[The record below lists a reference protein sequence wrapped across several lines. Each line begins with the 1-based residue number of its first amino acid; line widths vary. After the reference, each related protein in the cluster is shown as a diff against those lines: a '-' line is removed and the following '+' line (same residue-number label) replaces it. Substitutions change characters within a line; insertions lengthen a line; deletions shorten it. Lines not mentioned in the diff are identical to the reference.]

1 MDASHERTLLLADYS
16 ELGQPM
22 LADGSDVGVSRDRL
36 HLPVPFVYDSKQSQD
51 EVQLLYGCCLQKC
64 VSSGESQPEAAS
76 LVRLLPTL
84 GCCQISNITK
94 SGIPPKQV
102 PLCSCRGSSDG
113 DMFSTVAIAYTLG
126 SVTVPSLASVYNE
139 FALKKHMDTSVH
151 EQNFFLYFYG
161 ALFNL
166 LGVLATMAFGG
177 LSWSAIFHGHSK
189 VSRSNQTISTI

>member
-1 MDASHERTLLLADYS
+1 
-16 ELGQPM
+16 
-22 LADGSDVGVSRDRL
+22 
-36 HLPVPFVYDSKQSQD
+36 
-51 EVQLLYGCCLQKC
+51 
-64 VSSGESQPEAAS
+64 
-76 LVRLLPTL
+76 
-84 GCCQISNITK
+84 
-94 SGIPPKQV
+94 
-102 PLCSCRGSSDG
+102 
-113 DMFSTVAIAYTLG
+113 MFSTVAIAYTLG

-189 VSRSNQTISTI
+189 VSRSNQTISAILQELNAETLGQAGVSPVLHPTRAAPMQD